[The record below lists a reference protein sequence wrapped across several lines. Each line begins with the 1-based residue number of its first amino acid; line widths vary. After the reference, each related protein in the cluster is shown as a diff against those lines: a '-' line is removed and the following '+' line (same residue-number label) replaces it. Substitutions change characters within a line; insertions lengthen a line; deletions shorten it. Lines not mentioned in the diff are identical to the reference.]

1 MSHEGAGAQS
11 GPAAN
16 VTAPE
21 IGSSALF
28 GGVVFSGGFISGSIN
43 GYDSKPMWQSTEK
56 LKP

>member
-11 GPAAN
+11 GTAAN

-28 GGVVFSGGFISGSIN
+28 GGVVSDLKEFL
-43 GYDSKPMWQSTEK
+43 YVK
-56 LKP
+56 LAMG